1 MQGVFNPNILIYHPP
16 NSAEGFHF
24 SAFHYN
30 CYNYS
35 QMDHTT
41 KVSGSNVLTKNLM
54 QKEGETR
61 DVNKSNTIIV
71 EEYKSKH
78 KDPTIWIPELQL
90 SSCD

>member
-1 MQGVFNPNILIYHPP
+1 MLGVFNPNILIYHPP
-16 NSAEGFHF
+16 NSAEGLHF
-24 SAFHYN
+24 STFHYN

-41 KVSGSNVLTKNLM
+41 KVSGSNVLAKNLM

-61 DVNKSNTIIV
+61 DVNKSKTIIV

-78 KDPTIWIPELQL
+78 KDPTIWIPEL
-90 SSCD
+90 